1 MLLTATTDIRVSCAQ
16 DTPVVAM
23 LRPRSGQAQ
32 WVLAQRYELAPWVPA
47 REYVDSYGNLCQRFV
62 VPRGEARIRVASDVE
77 VDGTV
82 AVDVHA
88 PRAPVERLPDD
99 ALVYMLQSRYCPS
112 DVMEDQAKE
121 VVKGC
126 APGYPQAARI
136 EAWIREKLDY
146 RYGVSDAST
155 TALDTLGHGAGVCRD
170 FAHVGISLCRALHL
184 PARFVVGYLYRL
196 DPMDM
201 HAWYEVYLGDRWY
214 TFDATQD
221 RPRGGRIVVAYGR
234 DATDVAFLS
243 SYEPLEITKMQVA
256 VEKVE
261 AGSAV
266 ADAPVAAAT
275 PAAA

>member
-1 MLLTATTDIRVSCAQ
+1 MLLTTVSRIRVTCEQ

-32 WVLAQRYELAPWVPA
+32 WVLGQRYELSPWVPA
-47 REYVDSYGNLCQRFV
+47 REYVDGYGNLCQRFV
-62 VPRGEARIRVASDVE
+62 VPRGEMTLAVTSDVE
-77 VDGTV
+77 VAETV
-82 AVDVHA
+82 AVDMHA
-88 PRAPVERLPDD
+88 PMTPVDRLPDD

-112 DVMEDQAKE
+112 DVMEDQAKA
-121 VVKGC
+121 VVQGC

-136 EAWIREKLDY
+136 CDWVRDNHEY

-155 TALDTLGHGAGVCRD
+155 TALDTIRHGAGVCRD
-170 FAHVGISLCRALHL
+170 FAHVGISLSRALHL
-184 PARFVVGYLYRL
+184 PARFVVGYLLDL

-221 RPRGGRIVVAYGR
+221 APRGGRVVVAYGR

-243 SYEPLEITKMQVA
+243 SYEPLEIAQMKVS
-256 VEKVE
+256 VERGGG
-261 AGSAV
+261 A
-266 ADAPVAAAT
+266 
-275 PAAA
+275 